1 MDGDEVLSVVAS
13 SVVLMFELDGK
24 RIADAAAVSTAQ
36 LASTVA
42 ALRHLDASVDD
53 AERID
58 QLRLLEELK
67 AAAAAAQAS
76 VTAAFRNSQE
86 EAQRAA
92 GARTADVGKG
102 VAAQVALAKRE
113 SPARARRYLGWA
125 SILVDELPHTHA
137 ALARGETSEWRAMVV
152 ARETGWL
159 SREHRSTVDATLA
172 GQLQQLGD
180 RETEA
185 RVREIAY
192 RLDPHG
198 YVARSAK
205 AEADRRVSLR
215 PAPDTMSYFTAH
227 LPVGRG
233 VAAYAALAKH
243 ADSLRAAGDE
253 RSRGQIMADTLVER
267 VTGQA
272 TADAVP
278 VEVRLVMT
286 DQALLNIGDR
296 AGEPANVE
304 GHGPIPADL
313 ARRLLLAAPDQQAW
327 LRRLYT
333 SPETGQLVALESTR
347 RVFDGGL
354 REFCVVRDRTC
365 RTPWCDAPLRH
376 VDHVVPAEAGGPTS
390 AANGQGLCEACN
402 YAKQTPGWR
411 ARPSPNGAAGEVVIT
426 TPTQHTYASRPPAP
440 SGRSPTPAVQ
450 SRIELFFCD
459 LLDAA

>member
-1 MDGDEVLSVVAS
+1 VDGDAVLSVVAP
-13 SVVLMFELDGK
+13 SVVHMFEVEIRYGTP
-24 RIADAAAVSTAQ
+24 AAALATTQ

-58 QLRLLEELK
+58 QIRLLEELK
-67 AAAAAAQAS
+67 SAAAAAQAR

-86 EAQRAA
+86 ATQKSA
-92 GARTADVGKG
+92 GVRKADIGKG
-102 VAAQVALAKRE
+102 VAAQVALAKRQ
-113 SPARARRYLGWA
+113 SPARAGRYLGWA
-125 SILVDELPHTHA
+125 RILVDELPHTHA
-137 ALARGETSEWRAMVV
+137 ALADGKTTEWRAMVV

-215 PAPDTMSYFTAH
+215 PAPETMSYLTAH

-233 VAAYAALAKH
+233 VAVYAALAKH
-243 ADSLRAAGDE
+243 ADTLRAAGDE

-267 VTGQA
+267 VTGLA
-272 TADAVP
+272 SADTLP

-286 DQALLNIGDR
+286 DQTLLNSGDGCT
-296 AGEPANVE
+296 APAQVE
-304 GHGPIPADL
+304 GYGPIPADL
-313 ARRLLLAAPDQQAW
+313 ARRLLLAAPDQLAW
-327 LRRLYT
+327 L
-333 SPETGQLVALESTR
+333 
-347 RVFDGGL
+347 
-354 REFCVVRDRTC
+354 
-365 RTPWCDAPLRH
+365 
-376 VDHVVPAEAGGPTS
+376 
-390 AANGQGLCEACN
+390 
-402 YAKQTPGWR
+402 
-411 ARPSPNGAAGEVVIT
+411 
-426 TPTQHTYASRPPAP
+426 
-440 SGRSPTPAVQ
+440 
-450 SRIELFFCD
+450 
-459 LLDAA
+459 